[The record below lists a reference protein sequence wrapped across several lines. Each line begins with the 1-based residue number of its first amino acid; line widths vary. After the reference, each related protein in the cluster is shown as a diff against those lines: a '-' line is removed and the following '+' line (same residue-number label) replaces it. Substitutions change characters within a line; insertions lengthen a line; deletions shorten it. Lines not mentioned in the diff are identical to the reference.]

1 MIKKKIIDPETG
13 KEIWVLVDTE
23 GNIIEK
29 NVSPPEETL
38 TEAQKKELELE
49 KQKADKEK
57 FEIFQQTTLTE
68 VSTLKETINTLSDT
82 MNKLMQAIAKP
93 QDSNT
98 PPSEQ
103 PQEPVEKIV
112 YVTDPT
118 TEQAN
123 KVLAQKAKEFD
134 EYKMLQQNKDFIKAQ
149 IEAKPFMK
157 KLVEQLGIKTQAD
170 YIRIAMPLEETEEE
184 NAKLREQIKNN
195 QNRNPINEYGIGM
208 YGVTQSEA
216 ALDKINKD
224 AQLEAESFLSRLL
237 T

>member
-195 QNRNPINEYGIGM
+195 QN
-208 YGVTQSEA
+208 
-216 ALDKINKD
+216 
-224 AQLEAESFLSRLL
+224 
-237 T
+237 

>member
-1 MIKKKIIDPETG
+1 
-13 KEIWVLVDTE
+13 
-23 GNIIEK
+23 
-29 NVSPPEETL
+29 
-38 TEAQKKELELE
+38 
-49 KQKADKEK
+49 
-57 FEIFQQTTLTE
+57 
-68 VSTLKETINTLSDT
+68 
-82 MNKLMQAIAKP
+82 
-93 QDSNT
+93 
-98 PPSEQ
+98 
-103 PQEPVEKIV
+103 
-112 YVTDPT
+112 
-118 TEQAN
+118 
-123 KVLAQKAKEFD
+123 
-134 EYKMLQQNKDFIKAQ
+134 MLQQNKDFIKAQ

-237 T
+237 I

>member
-1 MIKKKIIDPETG
+1 MKKKIIDPETG

-29 NVSPPEETL
+29 NVSAPEETL
-38 TEAQKKELELE
+38 TDAQKKELELE

-208 YGVTQSEA
+208 YGVTQSES

>member
-1 MIKKKIIDPETG
+1 MKKKIIDPETG

-29 NVSPPEETL
+29 NVSAPEETL

-82 MNKLMQAIAKP
+82 MNKLMQSIAKP

-112 YVTDPT
+112 YVTDPA

-123 KVLAQKAKEFD
+123 KVLAQKAKEFE

-216 ALDKINKD
+216 AIDKINKD